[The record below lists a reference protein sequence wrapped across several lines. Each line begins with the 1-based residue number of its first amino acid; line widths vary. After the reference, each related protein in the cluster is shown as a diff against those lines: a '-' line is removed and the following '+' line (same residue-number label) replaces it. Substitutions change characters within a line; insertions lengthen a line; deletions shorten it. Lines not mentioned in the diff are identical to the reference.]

1 MNFEGIKFPL
11 YRKYKNS
18 KSYFKILGPEV
29 FQEIKLFGSR
39 YAISHFEAKIYPDRL
54 FIHDLVSNEE
64 LTSNI
69 AAEEFE
75 ALLAKA
81 LAE

>member
-18 KSYFKILGPEV
+18 KSYFKISGPEV

-39 YAISHFEAKIYPDRL
+39 YAISQFEAKIYPDRL
-54 FIHDLVSNEE
+54 FIHDLVINEE
-64 LTSNI
+64 LTLTI
-69 AAEEFE
+69 AAEEYE
-75 ALLAKA
+75 ALLSKA
-81 LAE
+81 QAE